1 MKRWLASIAVVSLSC
16 GSAAAAGSAE
26 CPAAPDFYWRPLM
39 GDQPVHL
46 CKAFRGQVVPV
57 ANTAGKCAYT
67 PQYKGLEEICTRYR
81 ERRLVVAGFP
91 STDSGSQEPGSEKQV
106 RDFCRLTD
114 GMQFPMFAKTRD
126 CRFSRPGQSG

>member
-1 MKRWLASIAVVSLSC
+1 
-16 GSAAAAGSAE
+16 
-26 CPAAPDFYWRPLM
+26 M

-67 PQYKGLEEICTRYR
+67 PQYEGLEEICTRYR

-91 STDSGSQEPGSEKQV
+91 GQVSPDDERLIVAIEALLQV
-106 RDFCRLTD
+106 RLQTEF
-114 GMQFPMFAKTRD
+114 M
-126 CRFSRPGQSG
+126 